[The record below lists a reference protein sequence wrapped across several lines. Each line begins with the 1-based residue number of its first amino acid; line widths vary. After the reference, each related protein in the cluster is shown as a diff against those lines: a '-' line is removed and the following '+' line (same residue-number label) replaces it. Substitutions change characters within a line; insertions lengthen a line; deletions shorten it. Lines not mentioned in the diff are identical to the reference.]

1 MSCQGRCFCQCFVSC
16 FVSFNSVSTLV
27 FGEVR
32 ECGELG
38 VFGGVFGGFP
48 CDIDCFLLVR
58 WVLLTCIDLYRR
70 IVHAFVLHVC

>member
-1 MSCQGRCFCQCFVSC
+1 M
-16 FVSFNSVSTLV
+16 